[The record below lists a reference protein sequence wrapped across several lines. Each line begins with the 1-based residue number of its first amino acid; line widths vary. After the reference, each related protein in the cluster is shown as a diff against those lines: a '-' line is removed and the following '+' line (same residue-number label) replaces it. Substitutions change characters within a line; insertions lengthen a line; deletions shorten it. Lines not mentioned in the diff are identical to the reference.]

1 MTLKYTRRFP
11 KDFTLQIYK
20 IGIITEEI
28 HEKDHF
34 CLTLDDLNEGI
45 SRLARESV
53 SSSNRSADGLKC
65 PWRTT
70 PYKVACCL

>member
-1 MTLKYTRRFP
+1 MNEKNQKIHSFSP
-11 KDFTLQIYK
+11 KVSL
-20 IGIITEEI
+20 
-28 HEKDHF
+28 
-34 CLTLDDLNEGI
+34 CLTLDDLNKGI